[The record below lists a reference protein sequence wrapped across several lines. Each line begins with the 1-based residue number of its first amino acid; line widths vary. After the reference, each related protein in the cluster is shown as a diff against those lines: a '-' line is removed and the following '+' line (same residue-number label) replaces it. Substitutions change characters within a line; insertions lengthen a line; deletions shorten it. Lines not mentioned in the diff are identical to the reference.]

1 MTRGQIRAYETLA
14 THAHPLTSDMQRFDH
29 EERHFHVVPDEEEFV
44 RLVSKLAADAAQREE
59 NRRLEE
65 LRRRQ
70 SERLRAR
77 LSDPGDALYIIS
89 IAAKLAEMHP
99 QTLRKYDREGLVRP
113 SRTQGSR
120 RLYSEEDLERLQ
132 IVRRLTEDF
141 GLNLNAVSLILRLVA
156 QMKDMLQV
164 LDSIP
169 SHEQSH
175 AAKVVA
181 AQIRVIIR
189 NLGAEDEQTRR

>member
-1 MTRGQIRAYETLA
+1 
-14 THAHPLTSDMQRFDH
+14 MQRFD
-29 EERHFHVVPDEEEFV
+29 EDERQHFRVVPDEEEFV
-44 RLVSKLAADAAQREE
+44 RLVKKLALESAQREE
-59 NRRLEE
+59 ERRLNE

-77 LSDPGDALYIIS
+77 MSAPGDALYIIS

-113 SRTQGSR
+113 SRSQGSR

-141 GLNLNAVSLILRLVA
+141 GLNLNAVSLILRLVTL
-156 QMKDMLQV
+156 MKDMLQV
-164 LDSIP
+164 LDSLPQAERSDGI
-169 SHEQSH
+169 
-175 AAKVVA
+175 KVVV
-181 AQIRVIIR
+181 AQIRLIIR
-189 NLGAEDEQTRR
+189 HLGAEDVQTRR